1 MKQTLL
7 GLFLVCN
14 LSLVAQQKIDS
25 AYSMVACAHPLAAAA
40 GAVVLKQGGNAYD
53 AITAAAFAL
62 SVVEP
67 SMSGLG
73 GRLQVIHRNSKGKI
87 KGYRMPDEETAS
99 TDETTSTAR
108 SGKKVGKSKLNSS
121 LAKAFKN
128 L

>member
-25 AYSMVACAHPLAAAA
+25 ANSMVACAHPLAAAA

-87 KGYRMPDEETAS
+87 KGIDATTQVPASYVPETANQE
-99 TDETTSTAR
+99 DGYTTIFNYFQT
-108 SGKKVGKSKLNSS
+108 KPID
-121 LAKAFKN
+121 
-128 L
+128 